1 MKRIL
6 ITIAAALALVPT
18 LGAQEST
25 WKNTEPELKPE
36 VFELLN
42 LNAPGLASVKAAHQ
56 SGDDNAAAA
65 ALVFKTVADPF
76 VGKLSYFKVISGKV
90 SPELPLVN
98 MRTGETERINKVMI

>member
-42 LNAPGLASVKAAHQ
+42 LNAPGLASVIKAVTTMPQRLPFWTITATARASAHR
-56 SGDDNAAAA
+56 
-65 ALVFKTVADPF
+65 K
-76 VGKLSYFKVISGKV
+76 
-90 SPELPLVN
+90 
-98 MRTGETERINKVMI
+98 

>member
-25 WKNTEPELKPE
+25 WKNTEPQLKPE

-42 LNAPGLASVKAAHQ
+42 LITATARASAHR
-56 SGDDNAAAA
+56 
-65 ALVFKTVADPF
+65 K
-76 VGKLSYFKVISGKV
+76 
-90 SPELPLVN
+90 
-98 MRTGETERINKVMI
+98 

>member
-25 WKNTEPELKPE
+25 WKNTAPELKPE

-65 ALVFKTVADPF
+65 ALLDYYRNRKGICTPDIRNVK
-76 VGKLSYFKVISGKV
+76 KVK
-90 SPELPLVN
+90 
-98 MRTGETERINKVMI
+98 INK